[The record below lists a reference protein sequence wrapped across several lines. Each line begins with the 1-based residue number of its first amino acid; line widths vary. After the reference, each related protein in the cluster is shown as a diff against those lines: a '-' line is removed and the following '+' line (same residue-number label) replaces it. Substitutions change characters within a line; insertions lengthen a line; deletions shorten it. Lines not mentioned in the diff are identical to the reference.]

1 MQKKSVFEI
10 FYLTQFPV
18 NFSDISKKNRL
29 FVKNII
35 LYLLFITFIFSETT
49 NSFVKFNFIRI
60 KNKSFITI
68 KAPYRNKITRNQYLK
83 RNYFYKLT
91 IDFTYSNPMRPN
103 LFFVLKRISNLLVT
117 FEFSFF
123 LANYVTVNLYYSV
136 NPLNLFINAQ
146 NSKRL

>member
-1 MQKKSVFEI
+1 MIKTKQFEKDESI
-10 FYLTQFPV
+10 YNV
-18 NFSDISKKNRL
+18 
-29 FVKNII
+29 
-35 LYLLFITFIFSETT
+35 
-49 NSFVKFNFIRI
+49 FIRI